1 MRASLPAALI
11 AVALSTA
18 SASAQMAHH
27 GHMMEDAATAA
38 APQEPGQGVFAAIA
52 EIVALLGADPAT
64 DWSQVDIAG
73 LREHLVDMDVVMLRS
88 VALVED
94 VPGGIAAE
102 VSGEGRTREALQRMV
117 PAHAGELARLPG
129 WQAEAEATPAG
140 ARLIVTSADP
150 ATAARIRG
158 LGFFGLMATGSH
170 HQAHHLAIARGLHP
184 HSH

>member
-1 MRASLPAALI
+1 
-11 AVALSTA
+11 
-18 SASAQMAHH
+18 
-27 GHMMEDAATAA
+27 
-38 APQEPGQGVFAAIA
+38 
-52 EIVALLGADPAT
+52 
-64 DWSQVDIAG
+64 
-73 LREHLVDMDVVMLRS
+73 

-140 ARLIVTSADP
+140 VRLIVTSADP